1 HLEAD
6 APHRRDALLAGEQ
19 PAFQIDIDAKS
30 LCFED
35 NTHLHGFR
43 SVWKIWDARMQ
54 RYSCAASSRSIAIGA
69 ASQTPALK
77 CPQRGPNAQP
87 AGRSPAT
94 TTSPSICGRRCP
106 RGTRV
111 GMHSSSALV

>member
-1 HLEAD
+1 PRPRPPPLPYTTLFRSQPRQRARRRRLSRPRLADKPERLAARHLEAD

-43 SVWKIWDARMQ
+43 SEEHTSELQ
-54 RYSCAASSRSIAIGA
+54 SRE
-69 ASQTPALK
+69 
-77 CPQRGPNAQP
+77 N
-87 AGRSPAT
+87 
-94 TTSPSICGRRCP
+94 
-106 RGTRV
+106 
-111 GMHSSSALV
+111 LV